1 MIKTKTSLY
10 LLSVSLLLVGFLSS
24 CVSTNLAYMKNQN
37 MNKLSLGMNIEQVSD
52 LLGKNYVISKKEIV
66 NQDMLEII
74 SYRGFPNDEEVYL
87 FTFKNNKL
95 EKWEREFIPKYRV
108 IEQK

>member
-95 EKWEREFIPKYRV
+95 EKWEKEFIPKYRV

>member
-1 MIKTKTSLY
+1 MIKTKMSLY
-10 LLSVSLLLVGFLSS
+10 LLSVSLFLVGFLSS

-66 NQDMLEII
+66 NQDTLEII
-74 SYRGFPNDEEVYL
+74 SYRGFPNDDEVYL

>member
-1 MIKTKTSLY
+1 
-10 LLSVSLLLVGFLSS
+10 
-24 CVSTNLAYMKNQN
+24 MKNQN

-52 LLGKNYVISKKEIV
+52 LLGKKYVISKKEIV
-66 NQDMLEII
+66 NQDTLEII